1 MAKALNSVQR
11 TAALARRR
19 EQRRRRIVILVAFLM
34 VAGVAVFAGYQYW
47 LRDSPLVE
55 IRNLTI
61 EGVSSHTEEGGQI
74 TDAIDL
80 AASEMT
86 TLHLKPEVLDEELS
100 RFPRVQSATIDG
112 SFPGSATVTVALR
125 SDGSVFD
132 TGADELLI
140 ATDGTVLG
148 TAGAGTETLPRIEAG
163 DPPAGSMVEG
173 RTLTQALVL
182 GAVPSEL
189 RSFTETSDFGEDG
202 VEVTM
207 SNGMVLLFGDA
218 SNSDQKWKAAASVI
232 ADPEV
237 PATSYVD
244 LSVPR
249 RPAVR
254 SLDDAVSDEEVA
266 PEEVVEP
273 VPEG

>member
-1 MAKALNSVQR
+1 M
-11 TAALARRR
+11 
-19 EQRRRRIVILVAFLM
+19 ILVAFLM